1 VNDSWL
7 TGNELLD
14 ASSLIAIAEGR
25 DNLNSL
31 TTTMFTFEPA
41 PTANIGVVAPNDF
54 GQRIPAAVTT
64 VLFENNL
71 LFSAQ
76 DTRLMHTRFRM
87 FLTTNCLLLVTLA
100 VVSWASVANA
110 RDDAKDWPMY
120 NADVI
125 GSHCWN
131 I

>member
-1 VNDSWL
+1 VNDAWL

-25 DNLNSL
+25 DNQNSL
-31 TTTMFTFEPA
+31 TMIRFTFEPA
-41 PTANIGVVAPNDF
+41 LPANIGVVAPNDF
-54 GQRIPAAVTT
+54 GQRIPGSVTT

-87 FLTTNCLLLVTLA
+87 VLTTNCFLGATLA
-100 VVSWASVANA
+100 VVIWASIANA

-120 NADVI
+120 NADII